1 MNAFVN
7 GELGTVKYVGRVEF
21 AEGIWVG
28 VHLKNQ
34 SKYCN
39 VHLDTIH
46 VSTVHVST
54 VRVSTTRV
62 STVSSVEYSRTMFVL
77 CTLGLGLF

>member
-34 SKYCN
+34 SKYGY

-46 VSTVHVST
+46 VN
-54 VRVSTTRV
+54 TTRV
-62 STVSSVEYSRTMFVL
+62 STVSSVEYYRRMFVL
-77 CTLGLGLF
+77 CGLGLF

>member
-1 MNAFVN
+1 MQCNLDLVSQGMNAFVN

-34 SKYCN
+34 SKYCY
-39 VHLDTIH
+39 VH
-46 VSTVHVST
+46 
-54 VRVSTTRV
+54 
-62 STVSSVEYSRTMFVL
+62 M
-77 CTLGLGLF
+77 

>member
-34 SKYCN
+34 SKNLYIS
-39 VHLDTIH
+39 VI
-46 VSTVHVST
+46 SQK
-54 VRVSTTRV
+54 RVPV
-62 STVSSVEYSRTMFVL
+62 
-77 CTLGLGLF
+77 

>member
-34 SKYCN
+34 NGKNDGTVQGKRYFSCKQGYGIMVRPSK
-39 VHLDTIH
+39 VTIH
-46 VSTVHVST
+46 GISASKLID
-54 VRVSTTRV
+54 
-62 STVSSVEYSRTMFVL
+62 EKDYPE
-77 CTLGLGLF
+77 

>member
-34 SKYCN
+34 SKNLICISQLYLSRECQCKN
-39 VHLDTIH
+39 LYI
-46 VSTVHVST
+46 
-54 VRVSTTRV
+54 
-62 STVSSVEYSRTMFVL
+62 SVISQ
-77 CTLGLGLF
+77 

>member
-28 VHLKNQ
+28 LHLKNQ
-34 SKYCN
+34 STYITN
-39 VHLDTIH
+39 HNTIM
-46 VSTVHVST
+46 VDPGRPAVARDSTLVD
-54 VRVSTTRV
+54 
-62 STVSSVEYSRTMFVL
+62 L
-77 CTLGLGLF
+77 P

>member
-34 SKYCN
+34 SKYGY
-39 VHLDTIH
+39 VHESTAH

-54 VRVSTTRV
+54 VST
-62 STVSSVEYSRTMFVL
+62 VEYSGRMFVL